1 MNKKLLIGII
11 VVLGI
16 AAAIFSPM
24 GIWGVA
30 IGIWIF
36 LVVVVWKMKTNIFH
50 EQMELKLAESRL
62 KRLKIFLLVAGISIA
77 VAIVGVVVH
86 VVLYGLTK
94 IEESVFFTIAL
105 MGLYVSIIVTIGG
118 LIIFLKERRKTT

>member
-1 MNKKLLIGII
+1 MKKKLLIVTI

-16 AAAIFSPM
+16 AALIFRAVEI
-24 GIWGVA
+24 GGVA
-30 IGIWIF
+30 IGVWIF

-50 EQMELKLAESRL
+50 DQMEPKLAESRL

-77 VAIVGVVVH
+77 VAIVGVVGH
-86 VVLYGLTK
+86 NVLYGLTK

-105 MGLYVSIIVTIGG
+105 VGLYVLIIATVGA
-118 LIIFLKERRKTT
+118 LVIFLKGRQKPP